1 MCLGRGAGRKRQAAP
16 PHALLATAPQ
26 RLERHTSAA
35 SASHCIHFATART
48 PLDHTTATSESIIEN
63 IDSLREKF
71 GDASPRKSLIK
82 GQTLKK
88 LTKGGYNLENLEVTL
103 ANEALAEGRARCRRP
118 YAELRSDSFE
128 GSTRTELLVYN
139 DARAM
144 YETKVC
150 FVKELPFVSQIHD
163 LAGLGIGFE
172 LYCWQ
177 ACTLAIVLLLMGCA
191 SLPNILWSAAEA
203 HAQYGAAA
211 YTDYPLTSLS
221 LGMRSDT
228 YSILPSGLLEL
239 LTSTILACYLV
250 WLRWWNT
257 TVARINNKMHTTPAD
272 YTVEVSKL
280 PVRVSEVEL
289 KSYLVSTLG
298 CSASEVVAVELPTQ
312 DTVELAEET
321 AKFNVTWRE
330 AVEAKVRREQA
341 NPNPYPYPYP

>member
-1 MCLGRGAGRKRQAAP
+1 VRLGRGAGRKRHATP
-16 PHALLATAPQ
+16 PPRLLATTPQ

-35 SASHCIHFATART
+35 SASHCIHFTIART

-88 LTKGGYNLENLEVTL
+88 LTKGGYNLENLDVTL
-103 ANEALAEGRARCRRP
+103 ANEALAKGRARCRRP

-221 LGMRSDT
+221 LGM
-228 YSILPSGLLEL
+228 
-239 LTSTILACYLV
+239 
-250 WLRWWNT
+250 
-257 TVARINNKMHTTPAD
+257 
-272 YTVEVSKL
+272 
-280 PVRVSEVEL
+280 
-289 KSYLVSTLG
+289 
-298 CSASEVVAVELPTQ
+298 
-312 DTVELAEET
+312 
-321 AKFNVTWRE
+321 
-330 AVEAKVRREQA
+330 
-341 NPNPYPYPYP
+341 